1 VFLVGDPGKGGT
13 MDFAGLMKAW
23 GRYFGEPS
31 QGKLPTRTTV
41 QVAALPIPGA
51 LVEIEAIAA
60 RKSAP

>member
-1 VFLVGDPGKGGT
+1 